1 MSVVYSI
8 RASRNTQ
15 WYVTINRWVVCR
27 QLKLAPAIK
36 LARQL
41 AREEHAASGRTV
53 FVELATENLSILL
66 AHYPREAA
74 EFSGTDMMSAVA

>member
-8 RASRNTQ
+8 RMSRNTQ
-15 WYVTINRWVVCR
+15 WYVTLNQWVLYS

-41 AREEHAASGRTV
+41 ARDEHAASGRTV
-53 FVELATENLSILL
+53 FVELTGDNLSILL
-66 AHYPREAA
+66 AHYPSECIG
-74 EFSGTDMMSAVA
+74 FS